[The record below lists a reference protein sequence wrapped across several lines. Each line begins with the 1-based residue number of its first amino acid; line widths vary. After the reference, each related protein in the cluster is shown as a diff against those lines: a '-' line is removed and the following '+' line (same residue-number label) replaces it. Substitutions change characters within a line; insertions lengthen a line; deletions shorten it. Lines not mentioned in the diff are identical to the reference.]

1 MELRGSN
8 VLLTGGSRGIGP
20 HIARALLARGANVTL
35 TARSADDLERTRDRL
50 GGDRVATAAGDVKW
64 EDDRVRVVREAE
76 AAFGPLDVLVNN
88 AGVELVLPFAE
99 MTEDEIAHVIRVN
112 LEAPIQLTRLVLP
125 SMIER
130 RRGHIV
136 NMSSLSAY
144 AAPPY
149 HTIYAATKA
158 GLLAF
163 SLSIRAEVGRSGVSA
178 SAICPGFVEGAGMY
192 EEQRAHQ
199 TVPKASGT
207 VTNVRAV
214 VRAVV
219 RAIERNVPDI
229 IVANGLGKLADLGQ
243 AISPRLVEKL
253 GWLGGAYGT
262 QAREAMDRA
271 AGRRGRRSGPAS
283 GP

>member
-20 HIARALLARGANVTL
+20 YIARGLLARGASVTL
-35 TARSADDLERTRDRL
+35 SARSLEDLQATRTQL
-50 GGDRVATAAGDVKW
+50 GEERVAVAAGDVAV
-64 EDDRVRVVREAE
+64 EADRTRVVGDAE
-76 AAFGPLDVLVNN
+76 AAFGPIDILVNN
-88 AGVELVLPFAE
+88 AGVELVLPFTE
-99 MTEDEIAHVIRVN
+99 MTEDEITHVIRVN
-112 LEAPIQLTRLVLP
+112 LDAPIQLTRLVLP
-125 SMIER
+125 GMLER

-136 NMSSLSAY
+136 NMSSLSGK

-158 GLLAF
+158 GILGFTL
-163 SLSIRAEVGRSGVSA
+163 SLRAEIRRSGVST

-199 TVPKASGT
+199 TVPRRSGT
-207 VTNVRAV
+207 VTTVRAV

-219 RAIERNVPDI
+219 RAIERDVPDI
-229 IVANGLGKLADLGQ
+229 IVADGLGKLTDFGV
-243 AISPRLVEKL
+243 AISPTLVEKL

-262 QAREAMDRA
+262 QQKEARDRA
-271 AGRRGRRSGPAS
+271 AERKSER
-283 GP
+283 